1 MYMGLKHVFG
11 KKPIPLV
18 LDFLRV
24 HKHWDYSLKDIS
36 EATGVSFRTLQRI
49 VPDFERE
56 GIVIRT
62 RTEGRAQMYM
72 IDSDCPIVEKLDEL
86 AVVSDLEYA
95 GTQKKDTVSALA

>member
-1 MYMGLKHVFG
+1 MGLKHVFG
-11 KKPIPLV
+11 EKPIPLV

-49 VPDFERE
+49 MPGLEGE
-56 GIVIRT
+56 GIVVRT

-72 IDSDCPIVEKLDEL
+72 IDSNCPIVEKLDEL
-86 AVVSDLEYA
+86 AIVSDLEYA
-95 GTQKKDTVSALA
+95 ETQKKNTVSALA